1 MFFVF
6 GRWERA
12 GETGEGVSGYR
23 SGAGYPPNMKNANV
37 FAFFVFERRI
47 AAEIEKRAIWC
58 SATGHGI
65 VGGGERVL
73 EENSKK

>member
-1 MFFVF
+1 
-6 GRWERA
+6 
-12 GETGEGVSGYR
+12 
-23 SGAGYPPNMKNANV
+23 MKNANV